1 MMKEVSVIGHPS
13 FDIKSID
20 LEYVVEHLGEVSFS
34 KIIMDPSLSLPDR
47 DLLLTMTDSN
57 NPVTIGD
64 DLLVGNFLG
73 FDSKYYEDNKQE
85 IQSRLVTICK
95 NIDSTYFSLNSEFI
109 NDEIIEALSQNT
121 HIKHLRLGTEENG
134 YTLTS
139 AHYEV
144 LKNSTIESIKTFAVS
159 DELKDIFGQKIK
171 NNDDRYLIG
180 NLTYE
185 SISSKDEWTLEKS
198 LSDEEIEYL
207 KYSKE
212 GASFKFEKYDDF
224 DNIFK
229 IINRLDGLGK
239 KDSFI
244 IRVQS
249 ENSYNNKNRFNEYL
263 FSHVDLLDK
272 DITIMVGINEEYSL
286 KDYVSYE
293 KRLVEMVRPAL
304 NMSPFEKYLFAYNIV
319 KKYKK
324 YKENEENKDQSRH
337 LYEILDGDYMVC
349 VGYAKLLGDLLNKLG
364 IDSKHYGVSVEIGL
378 DKVANDALVLPDD
391 VLTQDAGH
399 ARLEVHLVDPKYGID
414 GIYLADP
421 TWDNDMEHDTYNYSL
436 MTQDEYNGINRYNF
450 LFFYDVEELFFIH
463 SLDEFYQK
471 VNIWIDKNI
480 SRDSVSIRRVFTNNM
495 ADLKNNIIEFLAVVQ
510 KNKPEKFEEY
520 KKILSYVT
528 RHIGT
533 ADSKNK
539 MSIIDE
545 EVNDDKTLADSFKEL
560 SRTYDSCCYN
570 KNNMSN
576 IPLETNKRL
585 LTNLRDS
592 IKFIDP
598 EKYDYFFN
606 KYKELQE
613 YRFIPSTEYIQ
624 QFLLEFGEY
633 LLSKVNKPVTGE
645 QFRDA
650 ITEVY
655 RASGLEGEELE
666 AKVNEVIEYNKERQ
680 QKAFPT
686 RYNVLDDGTKIPV
699 LNEVNKFDLEKGRK
713 LVA

>member
-1 MMKEVSVIGHPS
+1 MMKEVSVVGNPS
-13 FDIKSID
+13 FDIKSVD
-20 LEYVVEHLGEVSFS
+20 LEYVVAHLDEISFS
-34 KIIMDPSLSLPDR
+34 KIIMDPRLSLSDR
-47 DLLLTMTDSN
+47 DLILTMTDSN

-64 DLLVGNFLG
+64 DIFSGKFLG
-73 FDSKYYEDNKQE
+73 FDSKYYEDNKND
-85 IQSRLVTICK
+85 IQSRIVTICR
-95 NIDSTYFSLNSEFI
+95 NIDSSYFSLNSEFI
-109 NDEIIEALSQNT
+109 SDEVIEALSQNT
-121 HIKHLRLGTEENG
+121 HIKYLRLGKEENG
-134 YTLTS
+134 YTLTP

-144 LKNSTIESIKTFAVS
+144 LKNSTIESIEAFAVS

-180 NLTYE
+180 NLTYD
-185 SISSKDEWTLEKS
+185 SISSKDEWTLEKP
-198 LSDEEIEYL
+198 LSDEEIENL

-239 KDSFI
+239 KNSFT

-249 ENSYNNKNRFNEYL
+249 EKNYDNKNRFNEYL

-272 DITIMVGINEEYSL
+272 DITIIVGINEEYSL
-286 KDYVSYE
+286 KDYITYE
-293 KRLVEMVRPAL
+293 KRLIEMVRPAL

-337 LYEILDGDYMVC
+337 LYEVLDGDYMVC
-349 VGYAKLLGDLLNKLG
+349 VGYATLLRDLLNKLG
-364 IDSKHYGVSVEIGL
+364 IDSKHYSASVEIGL

-471 VNIWIDKNI
+471 VNIWIDKGI
-480 SRDSVSIRRVFTNNM
+480 SRDSASNRKLFTNNM
-495 ADLKNNIIEFLAVVQ
+495 AKLKENIIEFLAVVQ
-510 KNKPEKFEEY
+510 INKPEKFEEY
-520 KKILSYVT
+520 KKSLAYIT

-533 ADSKNK
+533 VESKNK
-539 MSIIDE
+539 ISNIKED
-545 EVNDDKTLADSFKEL
+545 VNTDKTLADAFKSL
-560 SRTYDSCCYN
+560 DRAYDSCCYN
-570 KNNMSN
+570 KNKMSS
-576 IPLETNKRL
+576 IPLETNKKL
-585 LTNLRDS
+585 LTSLIDS
-592 IKFIDP
+592 IKLIDP

-613 YRFIPSTEYIQ
+613 YRFIPSTEYMQ
-624 QFLLEFGEY
+624 HFLLDFGEY
-633 LLSKVNKPVTGE
+633 LLSKVNKTVTGE
-645 QFRDA
+645 QFKAA

-666 AKVNEVIEYNKERQ
+666 MKVNEVIEYNRERQ

-686 RYNVLDDGTKIPV
+686 RYSVLDDGTKIPV
-699 LNEVNKFDLEKGRK
+699 LNEVNKFDLEEGRR
-713 LVA
+713 LAA